1 VLDQIKVAQLQQVD
15 LVVAQELLVALAL
28 VILLLLL
35 LLRDSQVVLQQIALI
50 PRQVQVV
57 VVLAHLVAIAQ
68 VCRLVVR
75 LKQ

>member
-1 VLDQIKVAQLQQVD
+1 VQDLIKVAQLQQVD
-15 LVVAQELLVALAL
+15 LVVAQELLVALVL

-50 PRQVQVV
+50 PRQAQAA

-68 VCRLVVR
+68 EQLALLRL
-75 LKQ
+75 

>member
-1 VLDQIKVAQLQQVD
+1 VQDLIKVAQLQQVD
-15 LVVAQELLVALAL
+15 RAVVQELLVALAL

-50 PRQVQVV
+50 PRQAQAV
-57 VVLAHLVAIAQ
+57 VVLAHSVAIAQ
-68 VCRLVVR
+68 VCRPVVR